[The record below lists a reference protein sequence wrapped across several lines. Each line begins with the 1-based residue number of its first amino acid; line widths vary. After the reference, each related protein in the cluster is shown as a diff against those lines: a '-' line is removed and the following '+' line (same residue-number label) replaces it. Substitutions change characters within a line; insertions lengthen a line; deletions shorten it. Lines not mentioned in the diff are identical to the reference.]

1 MFPGTKA
8 LIHASPLRRL
18 NCQGYLRLLTMSHAL
33 RGLKEYQLPQQFAQ
47 APKAVPRRPVPENG
61 SFISNSLTTC
71 VCLILSFLAAPRLLL
86 NCPYVPRTFRP
97 LSHLRKPPSR
107 SLLPP
112 PEPKALRRLLHHQPA

>member
-18 NCQGYLRLLTMSHAL
+18 NCQGYLRLLTMSHVL

-47 APKAVPRRPVPENG
+47 APKAGPRRPVPENG

-71 VCLILSFLAAPRLLL
+71 VCLVLSFLVAPLIVGACLVVMRRFRFMTRL
-86 NCPYVPRTFRP
+86 R
-97 LSHLRKPPSR
+97 
-107 SLLPP
+107 
-112 PEPKALRRLLHHQPA
+112 

>member
-33 RGLKEYQLPQQFAQ
+33 RGLKEYQLPQQFSQ

-71 VCLILSFLAAPRLLL
+71 VCLILSFLAAPRILL
-86 NCPYVPRTFRP
+86 NCPDVARRFRA
-97 LSHLRKPPSR
+97 LSHLRKAQSR

-112 PEPKALRRLLHHQPA
+112 QGRKDLSPLLLS